1 MCFLSTLL
9 LLTNVF
15 SYYLLLCSLTNVFSY
30 FLLRC
35 SLTNVFSLLGYNG
48 PGRKAMLRLKCEVLD
63 RILLRRTKEG
73 KSDDLVIPPKYIV
86 LRKDPFDP
94 FEADYY
100 QAAYTQSQTQFN
112 AYVSSGNTLGR

>member
-1 MCFLSTLL
+1 
-9 LLTNVF
+9 
-15 SYYLLLCSLTNVFSY
+15 
-30 FLLRC
+30 
-35 SLTNVFSLLGYNG
+35 
-48 PGRKAMLRLKCEVLD
+48 MLRLKCEVLD

-73 KSDDLVIPPKYIV
+73 KSDDLV